1 MEATTMTQKLNKD
14 ILPILGIVA
23 FSGCSVNAVANLFF
37 EQAQHDTWLF
47 WGAAVLV
54 ELTTAWLVWSVVETL
69 RKVTKSNITKQ
80 DRKFYSIILTLF
92 VVLAIPS
99 LTLSIV
105 ANANEFGGDP
115 LLSCIFPLLSVACA
129 VGAALPQT
137 VKGYARQRQEEA
149 TKAQAERKVR
159 QAERKKEQE
168 RRKMLSSLGK
178 ARATFEQLV
187 ANPEQSQASIAQAL
201 SISRQAVGN
210 HYAKLEQVG
219 AIRRNDGESVEVLW
233 EV

>member
-1 MEATTMTQKLNKD
+1 MTMIPKLNKD

-23 FSGCSVNAVANLFF
+23 FSGCSVNAVVSLFF

-47 WGAAVLV
+47 WAAAVLV

-80 DRKFYSIILTLF
+80 DRKFYSIILALF

-105 ANANEFGGDP
+105 ANTIEFGGSV
-115 LLSCIFPLLSVACA
+115 LLGLLFPTLSIACA
-129 VGAALPQT
+129 VGAALPQS
-137 VKGYARQRQEEA
+137 VKGYARERQAEA
-149 TKAQAERKVR
+149 TKAQLERKAR
-159 QAERKKEQE
+159 QAERKKAQE
-168 RRKMLSSLGK
+168 RRKALSSLGK

-187 ANPEQSQASIAQAL
+187 ANPEQSQATIAQAL

-210 HYAKLEQVG
+210 HIAKLEQVG
-219 AIRRNDGESVEVLW
+219 AIRRNDGEGIEVVW